1 MIALRPE
8 QLLKVVVGARQA
20 GYGIAVEQTG
30 PVTAGHLTEVP
41 DSVGQRS
48 RSVAVAVHGGEQ
60 PVKTAPD
67 DRGTVRLAVV
77 QNVCRLVHPG
87 VSARH
92 IRPERCGALQAT
104 CDQPLQ
110 SRQERRRVL
119 PPLAVARSR
128 LAATFTSRPLS
139 ARPEAAS
146 GARPS
151 SVIALRT
158 AAQ

>member
-30 PVTAGHLTEVP
+30 PVTAGHFTEVP

-48 RSVAVAVHGGEQ
+48 HSVAVAVHGGEQ

-77 QNVCRLVHPG
+77 ENVCRPVHPG

-92 IRPERCGALQAT
+92 IRPERCRALQAT
-104 CDQPLQ
+104 RDQPLQ